1 MMVQCNAS
9 SPHKPGHPGAL
20 GKITMTIRAFT
31 FAALAVVSAIGS
43 ASAGERIDFTPPLY
57 REQARPTAA
66 VRPASEITTTPSLVR
81 ASAESPRRIVE
92 ATAR

>member
-1 MMVQCNAS
+1 
-9 SPHKPGHPGAL
+9 
-20 GKITMTIRAFT
+20 MTIRALT
-31 FAALAVVSAIGS
+31 FAAFAVVTAIGP
-43 ASAGERIDFTPPLY
+43 AIAGERIDFTPPLY

-81 ASAESPRRIVE
+81 AAPEAPRRLME

>member
-1 MMVQCNAS
+1 
-9 SPHKPGHPGAL
+9 
-20 GKITMTIRAFT
+20 MTIRTFT
-31 FAALAVVSAIGS
+31 FAAFAVVSAVSS

-57 REQARPTAA
+57 REQARLTAT

-81 ASAESPRRIVE
+81 TSPEAPRRLVE